1 MTSNEA
7 RSLFSEYIDGTID
20 DEQKDEL
27 QAFLAANP
35 DSAAE
40 LMQFERTIPIIHRLP
55 AQEPTLDLWAEFAPK
70 MTEYLAEQKQ
80 SPMSR
85 LRHQWDGLKSSVS
98 EGMILWTH
106 AVANRTQAQ
115 FGKYLMRDP
124 LEDVENE

>member
-1 MTSNEA
+1 VTANEA
-7 RSLFSEYIDGTID
+7 RSLFSDYIDGTID
-20 DEQKDEL
+20 AEQKDQL

-40 LMQFERTIPIIHRLP
+40 LMQFERTISIVHRLP
-55 AQEPTLDLWAEFAPK
+55 VQEPTLDLWAEFAPK

-80 SPMSR
+80 DPMAR
-85 LRHQWDGLKSSVS
+85 VRHKWADLRSSVS

-106 AVANRTQAQ
+106 AVANRTQLQ
-115 FGKYLMRDP
+115 LGKYLLRDP